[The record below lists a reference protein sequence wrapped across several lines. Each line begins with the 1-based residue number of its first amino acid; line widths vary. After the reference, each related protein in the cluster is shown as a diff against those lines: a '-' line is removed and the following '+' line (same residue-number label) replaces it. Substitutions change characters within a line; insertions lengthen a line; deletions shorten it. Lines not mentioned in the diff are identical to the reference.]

1 MSFTRAA
8 IEKNR
13 VFITVL
19 AVALLAGV
27 SAYNGMPR
35 AEDPGFIIRVALVQ
49 TFFPGA
55 SPERVE
61 QLVTDKLEKVIQ
73 EIPELKNVTSSS
85 KVGTSIIY
93 VEIKEEYKNM
103 RPIWDNLR
111 RKIDKARRRV
121 AQRCDRP
128 DRRRR
133 VRRRLR
139 HDHRHHR

>member
-1 MSFTRAA
+1 MDITRFV

-13 VFITVL
+13 IFITALV
-19 AVALLAGV
+19 VALLSGV
-27 SAYNGMPR
+27 SAYIGMPR

-49 TFFPGA
+49 TLFPGA

-61 QLVTDKLEKVIQ
+61 QLVTDKLEKAIQ

-111 RKIDKARRRV
+111 RKIDRARGELPDDV
-121 AQRCDRP
+121 VGRP
-128 DRRRR
+128 Q
-133 VRRRLR
+133 
-139 HDHRHHR
+139 